1 MLDVVHM
8 WNDEVE
14 AFYSDQ
20 IVNQKRI
27 YSQRFVI
34 VVATLIFVIVLTA
47 VTYIATV
54 HQCRQV
60 PPWGIEPPPHQPEQV
75 TLHKNNQKR
84 AQNALA
90 FAK

>member
-27 YSQRFVI
+27 YSQRF
-34 VVATLIFVIVLTA
+34 ASSSHSCLRLVLPR
-47 VTYIATV
+47 VFRLFLKELKIP
-54 HQCRQV
+54 R
-60 PPWGIEPPPHQPEQV
+60 
-75 TLHKNNQKR
+75 R
-84 AQNALA
+84 ANVGV
-90 FAK
+90 

>member
-27 YSQRFVI
+27 YSQRF
-34 VVATLIFVIVLTA
+34 ATASRRRRRCGSPVF
-47 VTYIATV
+47 
-54 HQCRQV
+54 
-60 PPWGIEPPPHQPEQV
+60 P
-75 TLHKNNQKR
+75 
-84 AQNALA
+84 
-90 FAK
+90 